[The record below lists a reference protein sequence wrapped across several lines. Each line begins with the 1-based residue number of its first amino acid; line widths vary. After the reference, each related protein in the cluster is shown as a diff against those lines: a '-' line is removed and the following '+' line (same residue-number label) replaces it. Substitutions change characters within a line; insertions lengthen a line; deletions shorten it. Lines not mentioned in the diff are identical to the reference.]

1 VLLDD
6 SGRPEA
12 YQEPGKNDESSIST
26 GARSQYSSTM
36 DDWLLLSA
44 FVVTD
49 PVPAGNQ
56 YVLYVGVMD
65 PLEDGLWGYYSDT
78 RKEWN
83 RE

>member
-1 VLLDD
+1 
-6 SGRPEA
+6 
-12 YQEPGKNDESSIST
+12 
-26 GARSQYSSTM
+26 M

-65 PLEDGLWGYYSDT
+65 PRRRTVGILFDT